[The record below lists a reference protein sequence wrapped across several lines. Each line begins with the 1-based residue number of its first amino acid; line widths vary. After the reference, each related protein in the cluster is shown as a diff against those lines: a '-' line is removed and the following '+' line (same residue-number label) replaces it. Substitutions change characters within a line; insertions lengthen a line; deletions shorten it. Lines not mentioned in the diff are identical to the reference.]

1 MVVLIVRWLLCMKT
15 KQRKKRRRK
24 TNVPPSEPSVR
35 ANRRGQA
42 SVQKQLVRSFLRS
55 LLCKLSTCKT
65 ALRYYCT
72 APSNDPAVLPECYC
86 FLLPYGITRRL
97 YNISLLHLS
106 TMMMF
111 LRASYLTMSALS
123 VLLLVATTTTTTA
136 FVQPL
141 PVSRTTVGA
150 NGTGSQLYSSPPDS
164 TSKKEVAG
172 DSSSFDISS
181 KLDLDQLKSSLPDV
195 SALVKSKD
203 SVLDNMMAGEF
214 GSRGE
219 IYFVAQ
225 AVLVACIVVGGIP
238 VVGDFVTFLLGPV
251 LLVAGIAVAI
261 TGATQMGSS
270 LSPWPVPSKE
280 VTSTGLITSGL
291 FDKVRHPTYAGLL
304 AACAGLS
311 VTTGDATRL
320 LLTAILLYALD
331 VKTDYEEAELQ
342 KIFPDYD
349 NYKQDVPGKFFPH
362 ELLDLLPWTTAKD
375 E

>member
-1 MVVLIVRWLLCMKT
+1 
-15 KQRKKRRRK
+15 
-24 TNVPPSEPSVR
+24 
-35 ANRRGQA
+35 
-42 SVQKQLVRSFLRS
+42 
-55 LLCKLSTCKT
+55 
-65 ALRYYCT
+65 
-72 APSNDPAVLPECYC
+72 
-86 FLLPYGITRRL
+86 
-97 YNISLLHLS
+97 
-106 TMMMF
+106 MML

-123 VLLLVATTTTTTA
+123 VLLLVATTTA
-136 FVQPL
+136 LVPPL
-141 PVSRTTVGA
+141 PASRTTTTVGA

-164 TSKKEVAG
+164 TSSTSKKEVAG
-172 DSSSFDISS
+172 DSSSFDMSS

-203 SVLDNMMAGEF
+203 SILDNMMSGEF

-225 AVLVACIVVGGIP
+225 AALVACIVVGGIP

-251 LLVAGIAVAI
+251 LLLAGIAVAI

-270 LSPWPVPSKE
+270 LSPWPVPSNE

-291 FDKVRHPTYAGLL
+291 FDKVRHPIYAGLL

-349 NYKQDVPGKFFPH
+349 TYKQDVPNKFFPH
-362 ELLDLLPWTTAKD
+362 ELLDLLPWTSVKD

>member
-1 MVVLIVRWLLCMKT
+1 MILPPFLFTILL
-15 KQRKKRRRK
+15 
-24 TNVPPSEPSVR
+24 
-35 ANRRGQA
+35 
-42 SVQKQLVRSFLRS
+42 
-55 LLCKLSTCKT
+55 
-65 ALRYYCT
+65 
-72 APSNDPAVLPECYC
+72 PAV
-86 FLLPYGITRRL
+86 PYGITRLL
-97 YNISLLHLS
+97 YLLTVLHLS
-106 TMMMF
+106 AKMML

-123 VLLLVATTTTTTA
+123 VLLLVATTTA
-136 FVQPL
+136 LVPPL
-141 PVSRTTVGA
+141 PASRTTTTVGA

-164 TSKKEVAG
+164 TSSTSKKEVAG
-172 DSSSFDISS
+172 DSSSFDMSS

-203 SVLDNMMAGEF
+203 SILDNMMSGEF

-251 LLVAGIAVAI
+251 LLLAGIAVAI

-270 LSPWPVPSKE
+270 LSPWPVPSNE

-291 FDKVRHPTYAGLL
+291 FDKVRHPIYAGLL

-349 NYKQDVPGKFFPH
+349 NYKQDVPNKFFPH
-362 ELLDLLPWTTAKD
+362 ELLDLLPWTSVKD